1 MQEEVRRIRADSVR
15 GFPISEKESESISN
29 WIRSHN
35 CPDANCKCGSQLTYT
50 FSPTSIGTFGEVQCS
65 CGAKFEFRKVVW
77 PLRKSC
83 GWFENNILE
92 DISSTS
98 GSTEVVIGY
107 VLYTSTPQVRFLP
120 PAASEYVWTGTSSVP
135 TYSSRRKKTK
145 VPV

>member
-1 MQEEVRRIRADSVR
+1 MSEYFRCYYNETVQVYDFDKCIKALQCREKDNEERIERLQKEINYLVSERYKDKELQRMQEEVRRIRADSAR
-15 GFPISEKESESISN
+15 GFPISEKESENISN

-83 GWFENNILE
+83 G
-92 DISSTS
+92 
-98 GSTEVVIGY
+98 
-107 VLYTSTPQVRFLP
+107 
-120 PAASEYVWTGTSSVP
+120 
-135 TYSSRRKKTK
+135 
-145 VPV
+145 